1 MKIKNAMKSE
11 ECNEIRAIIGL
22 ANNLIKKVL
31 ELEQKENTPSEIAQ
45 VSLKL
50 SQVQTL
56 LCNVFGSKLD
66 ETLKQA
72 QEIEAEEGVEVV
84 SISSHNAEKEQDQT
98 RSRRIA
104 KI

>member
-31 ELEQKENTPSEIAQ
+31 KLEQKKNAPSEIAQ

-72 QEIEAEEGVEVV
+72 QDIEAEEDVEVV
-84 SISSHNAEKEQDQT
+84 SISSHNAEKEQDQ
-98 RSRRIA
+98 SEEQ
-104 KI
+104 KDS

>member
-22 ANNLIKKVL
+22 ANNLRKKVL
-31 ELEQKENTPSEIAQ
+31 ELEQKENAPSEIAQ

-84 SISSHNAEKEQDQT
+84 SISSHNAEKDQ
-98 RSRRIA
+98 SEVQ
-104 KI
+104 KDS

>member
-11 ECNEIRAIIGL
+11 ECNEIRAILGL
-22 ANNLIKKVL
+22 ANNLITKVL
-31 ELEQKENTPSEIAQ
+31 KLEQKENAPSEIAQ

-66 ETLKQA
+66 DTLKQA
-72 QEIEAEEGVEVV
+72 QEIEAEEDVEVV
-84 SISSHNAEKEQDQT
+84 SISSPNAEKEQDQ
-98 RSRRIA
+98 SEEQGDS
-104 KI
+104 

>member
-11 ECNEIRAIIGL
+11 ECNEIRAILGL

-50 SQVQTL
+50 SHVQTL

-72 QEIEAEEGVEVV
+72 QEIEAEDGQEIIYL
-84 SISSHNAEKEQDQT
+84 SRSKPTQPQDEET
-98 RSRRIA
+98 TETS
-104 KI
+104 K

>member
-11 ECNEIRAIIGL
+11 ECNEIRAILGL
-22 ANNLIKKVL
+22 ANNLRKKVL
-31 ELEQKENTPSEIAQ
+31 ELEQKENAPSEIAQ

-66 ETLKQA
+66 ETLQLA
-72 QEIEAEEGVEVV
+72 QECEAEDGQEITYLGR
-84 SISSHNAEKEQDQT
+84 SKPTQPQDEET
-98 RSRRIA
+98 TETS
-104 KI
+104 K

>member
-11 ECNEIRAIIGL
+11 ECNEIRAILGL
-22 ANNLIKKVL
+22 ANNLRKKVL
-31 ELEQKENTPSEIAQ
+31 ELEQKENAPSEIAQ

-66 ETLKQA
+66 ETLKLA
-72 QEIEAEEGVEVV
+72 QEIEAEEGQEIIYL
-84 SISSHNAEKEQDQT
+84 SRSKPTQPQDEET
-98 RSRRIA
+98 TETS
-104 KI
+104 K

>member
-11 ECNEIRAIIGL
+11 ECNEIREILGL
-22 ANNLIKKVL
+22 ANNLRKKVL
-31 ELEQKENTPSEIAQ
+31 ELEQKENAPSEIEQ

-66 ETLKQA
+66 ETLKLA
-72 QEIEAEEGVEVV
+72 QEIEAEENEEVV
-84 SISSHNAEKEQDQT
+84 SISSHNAEKEQDQ
-98 RSRRIA
+98 SEEQGNS
-104 KI
+104 

>member
-11 ECNEIRAIIGL
+11 ECNESRAILGL
-22 ANNLIKKVL
+22 ANNLRKKVL
-31 ELEQKENTPSEIAQ
+31 ELEQKENAPSEIEQ

-66 ETLKQA
+66 ETLKLA
-72 QEIEAEEGVEVV
+72 QEIEAEENEEVV
-84 SISSHNAEKEQDQT
+84 SISSHNAEKEQDQ
-98 RSRRIA
+98 SEEQGNS
-104 KI
+104 